1 MRRFRLIIPALTL
14 VFFAQSGG
22 AQSDPVTTA
31 KRAAQMLDAAAVQL
45 DAAKRS
51 SDRVAALTQTVRAYE
66 EGLSALREGLRRVA
80 IRERAIAID
89 FEAKEDRLSR
99 LLGILQSIGNSP
111 APLLM
116 MHPTGP
122 IGTARAGM
130 ILSDVTPALQQEAL
144 QLKTQLEEVSVLR
157 SLQESAATQL
167 VTALDNVQSARSTLA
182 KAVADRVDLPE
193 RITADAQQMS
203 ALIASAD
210 TLQGF
215 ADGLLQLSS
224 GPANPADFET
234 AKGKLPLPAS
244 GTVLQ
249 NFNETDAQNIKRP
262 GLTLALPSQSLVTA
276 PWPATVRYA
285 GPLLDYGSVV
295 ILEPGK
301 GYLLILAG
309 LGQTLTKEGQIIAQ
323 GDAIAMMG
331 GNALNADA
339 FLMNANK
346 GGSGNRQESLYI
358 ELRQGNTPINPAEWF
373 VVDRE

>member
-1 MRRFRLIIPALTL
+1 MKRFAIIQALTL
-14 VFFAQSGG
+14 LIFVGSGH

-31 KRAAQMLDAAAVQL
+31 KRAAQMLDAAALQL
-45 DAAKRS
+45 SEASKS

-80 IRERAIAID
+80 IRERAIALD
-89 FEAKEDRLSR
+89 FESKEDRLSR
-99 LLGILQSIGNSP
+99 LLGVLQSIGRSP

-116 MHPTGP
+116 IHPTGP

-144 QLKTQLEEVSVLR
+144 QLKSQLEEVSVLR
-157 SLQESAATQL
+157 SLQESAANQL
-167 VTALDNVQSARSTLA
+167 VTALDNMQTARADLA
-182 KAVADRVDLPE
+182 QAVADRTDLPKNV
-193 RITADAQQMS
+193 TTDPAQMT
-203 ALIASAD
+203 ALIDSAD

-215 ADGLLQLSS
+215 ADGLIQLSS
-224 GPANPADFET
+224 GPDNPADFET
-234 AKGKLPLPAS
+234 SKGKLHLPAN
-244 GTVLQ
+244 GTIIQ
-249 NFNETDAQNIKRP
+249 NFNETDSQGTKRP

-309 LGQTLTKEGQIIAQ
+309 LGQPLVKEGQILAQ
-323 GDAIAMMG
+323 SDAVAMMG
-331 GNALNADA
+331 GNSLNADA
-339 FLMNANK
+339 FLMNASK

-358 ELRQGNTPINPAEWF
+358 ELRQGNAPINPAEWF

>member
-1 MRRFRLIIPALTL
+1 MKLFATIQALTL
-14 VFFAQSGG
+14 LICTISVH

-31 KRAAQMLDAAAVQL
+31 KRAAQMLDAAALQL
-45 DAAKRS
+45 SEAEKS

-80 IRERAIAID
+80 IRERAIAMD

-99 LLGILQSIGNSP
+99 LLGVLQSIGRSP

-116 MHPTGP
+116 IHPTGP

-130 ILSDVTPALQQEAL
+130 ILSDVTPALQQEAM
-144 QLKTQLEEVSVLR
+144 QLRSQLEEVSVLR
-157 SLQESAATQL
+157 SLQESAASQL
-167 VTALDNVQSARSTLA
+167 VTALDNMQTARANLA
-182 KAVADRVDLPE
+182 QAVADRTDLPD
-193 RITADAQQMS
+193 RVITDPAQMS
-203 ALIASAD
+203 ALIDSAD

-215 ADGLLQLSS
+215 ADGLIQLSS
-224 GPANPADFET
+224 GPSNPADFET
-234 AKGKLPLPAS
+234 SKGKLQLPAT
-244 GTVLQ
+244 GKIIQ
-249 NFNETDAQNIKRP
+249 NFNETDAQGTKRP
-262 GLTLALPSQSLVTA
+262 GLTLALLSQSLVTA

-309 LGQTLTKEGQIIAQ
+309 LGKPLVKDGQIVGQDEAV
-323 GDAIAMMG
+323 AMMG

-339 FLMNANK
+339 FLINANK

-358 ELRQGNTPINPAEWF
+358 ELRQGNAPINPAEWF